1 MTELESLN
9 DSTSTLLTLT
19 LYMYYLHTYTFML
32 TSSIRMDTSDTPKSL
47 LIDVYFAYS

>member
-9 DSTSTLLTLT
+9 DSTGTLLTT
-19 LYMYYLHTYTFML
+19 TMYMYYIHTFML